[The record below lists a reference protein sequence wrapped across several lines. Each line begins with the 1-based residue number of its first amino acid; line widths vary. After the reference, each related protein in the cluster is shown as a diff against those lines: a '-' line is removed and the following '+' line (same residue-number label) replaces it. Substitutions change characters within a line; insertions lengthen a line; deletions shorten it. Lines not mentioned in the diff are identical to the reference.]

1 MTLKT
6 IGKALGTAAAGTLL
20 MTGAAFAQTDT
31 TGTTDTTD
39 LSGST
44 TVGTPNTGAGGDL
57 AVNMLLLG
65 GSAAAAV
72 AAFAYLR
79 KQRV

>member
-6 IGKALGTAAAGTLL
+6 IGKALGTAAAGTFL
-20 MTGAAFAQTDT
+20 MAGMAFAQTD
-31 TGTTDTTD
+31 TD

-65 GSAAAAV
+65 GSAAAAI

-79 KQRV
+79 KQKA